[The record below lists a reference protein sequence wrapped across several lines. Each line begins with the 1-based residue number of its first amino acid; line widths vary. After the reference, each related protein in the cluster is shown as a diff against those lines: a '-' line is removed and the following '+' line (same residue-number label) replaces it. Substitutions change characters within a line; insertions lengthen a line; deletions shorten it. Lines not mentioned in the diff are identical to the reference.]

1 MLIIINIIALS
12 YGLPRKIIS
21 ENGERE
27 QKERKE
33 KLTEN
38 EKGRHGVLSLHTSF
52 HVSPAYRPH
61 TRQNGC
67 SSKLM
72 IVFWAMCGQ

>member
-12 YGLPRKIIS
+12 YGLPREMIS

-38 EKGRHGVLSLHTSF
+38 EKSRH
-52 HVSPAYRPH
+52 
-61 TRQNGC
+61 
-67 SSKLM
+67 
-72 IVFWAMCGQ
+72 